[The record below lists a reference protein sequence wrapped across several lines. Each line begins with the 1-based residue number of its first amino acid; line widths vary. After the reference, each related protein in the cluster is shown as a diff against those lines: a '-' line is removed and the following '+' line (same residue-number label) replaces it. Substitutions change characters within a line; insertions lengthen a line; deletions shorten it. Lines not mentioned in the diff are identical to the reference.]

1 MPSPDTDLIESGL
14 LDSLALVSLLAEIE
28 REFGF
33 ELPLDTLEVDDFR
46 TVESA
51 ASYVEARLCDGGHPH
66 VSAIRPL
73 EPDDIPGVAALYERV
88 MRSGTP
94 HPEPAV
100 EDFFR
105 ETVLMQPWAD
115 PEIPSLVYD
124 DPDAGILGFL
134 GSHVR
139 RLLLDGRPV
148 RVGCSGQLVADPDA
162 AKPGSG
168 RAAHAQPHA
177 RRAGRDAHRRRH
189 PTVRAMWER
198 LGGVTL
204 PLASMGWTRVLRP
217 ARFAAAIAGPAPGR
231 EPRRSAA
238 VLDALAGPA
247 HPPRPAPARARGLHR
262 AAHQRAAART
272 RRARQLAASP
282 RLQRVYLDWLF
293 AQMEAVPERGE
304 LRRLA
309 VRDERGDPLGWA
321 VYYRARGGISQVQQ
335 IAALGDPGQVVDHV
349 LWDAAQGGSVAV
361 QGRLEPALVP
371 PLFDR
376 RCIFRRTEWAL
387 LRADDPELL
396 AAITAGDSLL
406 TRMDGEWWMGPHLI
420 PAAAPA

>member
-1 MPSPDTDLIESGL
+1 M
-14 LDSLALVSLLAEIE
+14 
-28 REFGF
+28 
-33 ELPLDTLEVDDFR
+33 
-46 TVESA
+46 
-51 ASYVEARLCDGGHPH
+51 
-66 VSAIRPL
+66 SAIRPL

-88 MRSGTP
+88 VRSGTRI
-94 HPEPAV
+94 PEPAV

-115 PEIPSLVYD
+115 PEIPALVYD

-139 RLLLDGRPV
+139 RLLFDGRPA

-162 AKPGSG
+162 AKPGVG
-168 RAAHAQPHA
+168 ALLMRAHMRGGQDVTSTDGAT
-177 RRAGRDAHRRRH
+177 
-189 PTVRAMWER
+189 PTVRMMWER
-198 LGGVTL
+198 LGGLTL

-217 ARFAAAIAGPAPGR
+217 ARFAAAIAERRRGR

-238 VLDALAGPA
+238 VLDALAGP
-247 HPPRPAPARARGLHR
+247 L
-262 AAHQRAAART
+262 T
-272 RRARQLAASP
+272 RRALRPSEPEGSTELLTSELLLELVERGSW
-282 RLQRVYLDWLF
+282 RLRLNYDREYLDWLF
-293 AQMEAVPERGE
+293 AQMEAVPGRGE

-371 PLFDR
+371 PLFER